1 MILAF
6 ATRTASILAC
16 CFLGKGV
23 FIPSRSVGT
32 VASSWIGAVE
42 LCSIGCTL
50 MGPVDGDLRLGIR
63 DNSLLPSWFNGS
75 EGGHAGVN
83 LKLTGPLLTQARLVY
98 GQPPFSKTVNSNRHE
113 RFRCHSTCKREGG
126 TAIPPR
132 GSGPGP

>member
-16 CFLGKGV
+16 CFSGKAV
-23 FIPSRSVGT
+23 LVSSRSVGT
-32 VASSWIGAVE
+32 MASIWVGAVE

-50 MGPVDGDLRLGIR
+50 IGPVYGDLRLGIR

-75 EGGHAGVN
+75 ERGHAGVN
-83 LKLTGPLLTQARLVY
+83 LKLTGPLSSQARVVD
-98 GQPPFSKTVNSNRHE
+98 GQPPFSRTVNSNRHE
-113 RFRCHSTCKREGG
+113 RFRCHNTCKREGG

-132 GSGPGP
+132 GSAPGP